1 MAWHGN
7 RTRPVQKLVTFSE
20 REWRY
25 VHDSRIMENRQRA
38 KAGLETVG
46 WTRFARGRIMTNRAV
61 TLLVPPDL
69 DGVAAQLARIGA
81 NVNQIAHTV
90 NIRRRAEYAEIIET
104 QRLLR
109 EAVGLLS
116 LMRDAVEAGLPD
128 AGRLA

>member
-1 MAWHGN
+1 MAWQGN
-7 RTRPVQKLVTFSE
+7 RTRPVRKVVTFTE
-20 REWRY
+20 QEWRY
-25 VHDSRIMENRQRA
+25 VRDSQVTENRQRV

-46 WTRFARGRIMTNRAV
+46 WTRFARSRIMTGRSV
-61 TLLVPPDL
+61 TLLAPPGL
-69 DGVAAQLARIGA
+69 DDVTIQLARIGG

-116 LMRDAVEAGLPD
+116 LMRDTVSAGLPD
-128 AGRLA
+128 PGRLS

>member
-1 MAWHGN
+1 MAWQGN
-7 RTRPVQKLVTFSE
+7 RTRPVRKAVTFTE
-20 REWRY
+20 QEWRY
-25 VHDSRIMENRQRA
+25 VRDSQTVENRQRV

-46 WTRFARGRIMTNRAV
+46 WTRFARSRIMTSRSV
-61 TLLVPPDL
+61 TLLVPPGL
-69 DGVAAQLARIGA
+69 DGVAAQLARIGG

-116 LMRDAVEAGLPD
+116 LMRDAVSAGLPD
-128 AGRLA
+128 PGRLS